1 MEIKERLKVWLESE
15 VGASATYMQDK
26 YNIPKQNTEIT
37 CYGIWGDMLAVVV
50 LLVVSRRGPLE
61 EMGGS
66 WARLK
71 EKEEERHYVFWEW
84 KKKKSLFWD
93 VGKESMGFV
102 VSPSVNWKWN
112 QSVSC
117 KPAYN
122 VAIGCQN
129 FTHNPI
135 LNFWRDPNIIINK

>member
-1 MEIKERLKVWLESE
+1 MRWVLLPHTCKTNITSQSRIQKSPAMASEETCWRWWCCWWFHGGAHLKKW
-15 VGASATYMQDK
+15 VGAELDWKRKKKKDIMFSE
-26 YNIPKQNTEIT
+26 N
-37 CYGIWGDMLAVVV
+37 
-50 LLVVSRRGPLE
+50 
-61 EMGGS
+61 
-66 WARLK
+66 
-71 EKEEERHYVFWEW
+71 ER
-84 KKKKSLFWD
+84 KKSLFWD